1 MLAIMMA
8 SIIIIIYYYSLRGRM
23 VIACSY
29 DGSHFGGCVD
39 DVDGVVILRI
49 LLSGQRKMKRMT
61 AFPLKKEFEKN
72 YPLI

>member
-1 MLAIMMA
+1 
-8 SIIIIIYYYSLRGRM
+8 M

>member
-39 DVDGVVILRI
+39 DVDGVVILTI
-49 LLSGQRKMKRMT
+49 LLLGQRKSEKGDS
-61 AFPLKKEFEKN
+61 FPIEK
-72 YPLI
+72 